1 MRLPDDAQVS
11 NEVINQP
18 NMVNTRA
25 KTRNTLKNCFLQ
37 ASTTDS
43 NHQLTSSA
51 ELIGSNDDILTE
63 ILLWLPVTS
72 ILRFK
77 SVSKH
82 WRWLLSHRHFTL
94 RYEKLPTSPG
104 LFVNQKYVPFDV
116 EDRSS
121 PPFRHLDFCHDFHFK
136 KIVQSCNGLLLLCC
150 SDAGFTRNDEYYV
163 FNPTTKQF
171 AIIPSV
177 PGVDNTRKMIR
188 FMGLAF
194 HPTTCPRYKV
204 VCILGSEYTYHM
216 KIYYS
221 ETKEWKTLNINFSE
235 RRYYMSFGSGVYW
248 NGAIHWDPCGG
259 SLLYFD
265 LKVEKLRK
273 LPIPLPVQA
282 RLRIVP
288 LPPIYFGES
297 RGHLHLVNITWHE
310 SRFRLTVYEMLGNH
324 SGWFVKYEVGR
335 DPLDCYP
342 GIQSNRYDPYGG
354 FDIIDV
360 VRGEE
365 EEDTF
370 LVSLYDTRTIV
381 RYNVKDKSIKWLF
394 DMTTADVDIV
404 RFERGKIHRYIQ
416 SLTSF

>member
-1 MRLPDDAQVS
+1 MRSPDDAQVS

-25 KTRNTLKNCFLQ
+25 KTRNNLTNCYLQ
-37 ASTTDS
+37 
-43 NHQLTSSA
+43 HQLNSSA
-51 ELIGSNDDILTE
+51 ELISSNDDILTE
-63 ILLWLPVTS
+63 ILLQLPVTS
-72 ILRFK
+72 ILWFI

-94 RYEKLPTSPG
+94 RYNKLPTSPG
-104 LFVNQKYVPFDV
+104 LFVDKKYVPFDA
-116 EDRSS
+116 EDRSP
-121 PPFRHLDFCHDFHFK
+121 PPFRHLNFCHDLHII

-150 SDAGFTRNDEYYV
+150 SDRGFTRNDEYYV
-163 FNPTTKQF
+163 LNPTTKQF
-171 AIIPSV
+171 GIIPSV
-177 PGVDNTRKMIR
+177 PGVDNARKMIR

-204 VCILGSEYTYHM
+204 VCILGNKYTFHM

-221 ETKEWKTLNINFSE
+221 ETKEWKALNINFPE
-235 RRYYMSFGSGVYW
+235 RRYYVSFGSGVYW

-259 SLLYFD
+259 SLFYFN
-265 LKVEKLRK
+265 LNVEKLQK

-282 RLRIVP
+282 RLRIVLVP

-297 RGHLHLVNITWHE
+297 RGHLHLVNVTCHE
-310 SRFRLTVYEMLGNH
+310 SRFHLTVYEMLGDH

-335 DPLDCYP
+335 DHMDCYP
-342 GIQSNRYDPYGG
+342 GIQSNMYDPYGG
-354 FDIIDV
+354 FNILDV

-370 LVSLYDTRTIV
+370 LVSSTSRTIV
-381 RYNVKDKSIKWLF
+381 RYNLKDKSVKWLF
-394 DMTTADVDIV
+394 DMTTTDYDIV